1 MSFILRILLADDHTL
16 IRENLGEFLEKLE
29 PGTTVIEAESFDQ
42 AQKLASGSGKIDLI
56 ILDLMM
62 PGMDGLNGL
71 KSMLK
76 KYPEVPIVMLSGTAK
91 NEVII
96 DAMKMGARG
105 FIPKTISGKAMR
117 NAIRL
122 ILSGDTYMPPGDLTD
137 AMQLGNNTQID
148 SGPIKDLTP
157 REREIIILLTEGHP
171 NKQIAR
177 LIGLKEITVKVHLQS
192 IFRKFDV
199 SNRTQAVTVALKHG
213 IGDVS

>member
-1 MSFILRILLADDHTL
+1 MRILLADDHTL
-16 IRENLGEFLEKLE
+16 IRENLSEFLEKLE
-29 PGTTVIEAESFDQ
+29 PGVTVIEAESFDQ

-76 KYPEVPIVMLSGTAK
+76 QYPEVPIVMFSGTAK
-91 NEVII
+91 NEVIA

-105 FIPKTISGKAMR
+105 FIPKTINGKAMR

-122 ILSGDTYMPPGDLTD
+122 ILSGDTYTPPSDLTD
-137 AMQLGNNTQID
+137 AMQISNDAPID
-148 SGPIKDLTP
+148 NGPIKDLTA
-157 REREIIILLTEGHP
+157 REREILILLTEGHP

-192 IFRKFDV
+192 VFRKFGV
-199 SNRTQAVTVALKHG
+199 SNRTQAVAVALKHG
-213 IGDVS
+213 INDAS